1 MLIVNPI
8 NHLEPQMTLVLIGK
22 RPCFEGLTFKNRG
35 HGWVLGMS
43 MTTGDKI
50 DNVEAKKLERWIRF

>member
-8 NHLEPQMTLVLIGK
+8 IHLEPQWPLFWL
-22 RPCFEGLTFKNRG
+22 EKNRG